1 MPLQGYFWTL
11 PKPVWTD
18 QDVAVAREVVR
29 NPSSLIWKTWNE
41 DPTKMAVLRA
51 MVSCRVRLRH
61 YNWFFGSDMIW
72 VLTQAQKRVCSFRS
86 YSLEVEEVHY

>member
-1 MPLQGYFWTL
+1 MTL

-18 QDVAVAREVVR
+18 RDVDVAWEVVS

-51 MVSCRVRLRH
+51 IVSCRVRLRH
-61 YNWFFGSDMIW
+61 YDMFGSNMIW
-72 VLTQAQKRVCSFRS
+72 ALTQTENVVCSFRS
-86 YSLEVEEVHY
+86 YSLEVHY

>member
-1 MPLQGYFWTL
+1 MTL
-11 PKPVWTD
+11 PKPVWTVH
-18 QDVAVAREVVR
+18 DVAVAREVVR

-51 MVSCRVRLRH
+51 IVSCRVRLR
-61 YNWFFGSDMIW
+61 YDNWFAWDIIW
-72 VLTQAQKRVCSFRS
+72 ALTLRSVCSFRS